1 MATLVENML
10 VLGRL
15 GQLGVHPSQGVLL
28 TKCLTWSLR
37 LDGKFLWLD
46 LLAWH
51 ALPYGLSNLLLLHGE
66 ILTTVLDSLVSAK
79 QVSGGGRY

>member
-1 MATLVENML
+1 ML

-15 GQLGVHPSQGVLL
+15 GQLGVHPSQEVLL
-28 TKCLTWSLR
+28 TRCLTCSMR

-51 ALPYGLSNLLLLHGE
+51 TLPCGLSNPVALLLHGE
-66 ILTTVLDSLVSAK
+66 FLTTVLDSLVSAK